1 MGPELLT
8 LTGEDYPDD
17 VYAGG
22 VQDDRDVSR
31 NVSTMN
37 LPAIRYGENQA
48 ITWVKQNPL
57 IAAAVVVAAVIIIS
71 KMKKRG
77 R

>member
-22 VQDDRDVSR
+22 MDVAR
-31 NVSTMN
+31 YQTNN
-37 LPAIRYGENQA
+37 LPAIRYGESPA
-48 ITWVKQNPL
+48 LAWVKQNPL
-57 IAAAVVVAAVIIIS
+57 IVAGLVVAAVIIIS
-71 KMKKRG
+71 KMKKR
-77 R
+77 

>member
-8 LTGEDYPDD
+8 LTGEDAPDD

-22 VQDDRDVSR
+22 TDGTDVSR
-31 NVSTMN
+31 YVSTN
-37 LPAIRYGENQA
+37 LPAIRYGESPA
-48 ITWVKQNPL
+48 LVWVKQNPL
-57 IAAAVVVAAVIIIS
+57 IVAGLIVAAIIIIA
-71 KMKKRG
+71 KIKKG